1 MSKVDYSLES
11 RMNALLKRLGLD
23 YAVLWQPDPDA
34 KHDAMTFPEKK
45 IIEIYV
51 EDSDSAFNALIHE
64 IMELRLK
71 DFVGMHIGI
80 ENTLLTLLQQI
91 AYRKKEEAIERIIE
105 DMRAISEFEKRPTP
119 IKGEV
124 FNLSD
129 ASVSEE

>member
-34 KHDAMTFPEKK
+34 KHDAMTFPDRK

-91 AYRKKEEAIERIIE
+91 AYRKKEEAIEEIVK
-105 DMRAISEFEKRPTP
+105 DMRVIFDDEARSR
-119 IKGEV
+119 
-124 FNLSD
+124 SHD
-129 ASVSEE
+129 